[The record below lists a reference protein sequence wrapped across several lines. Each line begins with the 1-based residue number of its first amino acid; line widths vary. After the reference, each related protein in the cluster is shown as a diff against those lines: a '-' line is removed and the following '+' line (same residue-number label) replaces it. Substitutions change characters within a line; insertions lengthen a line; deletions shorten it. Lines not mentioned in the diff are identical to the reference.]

1 MFSRKFFATF
11 CCFSLFF
18 SAPKCQGSALGI
30 VFKVI
35 GGLEIMGG
43 IPQAVVPMFMSDDRN
58 VVNEEQKAQKL
69 AEKIFSIGSG
79 IGVALHGVINCLL
92 GNHID
97 KFDEQQKA
105 INENSKKIE
114 KLENKI
120 EYLSMK

>member
-11 CCFSLFF
+11 CCFSLFC
-18 SAPKCQGSALGI
+18 SAPKCQGSALGV

-43 IPQAVVPMFMSDDRN
+43 VSQAVTSMFTPDNRN
-58 VVNEEQKAQKL
+58 IVSEEQKSKEL
-69 AEKIFSIGSG
+69 VEKIVSVGVG
-79 IGVALHGVINCLL
+79 IVTTFHGVINCLL

-97 KFDEQQKA
+97 KFDEQQKV